1 MENKGR
7 EETTPSEIPSIIGPT
22 IPSFLSSCLISF
34 SKVGNV
40 DTLA

>member
-1 MENKGR
+1 MEKKWR
-7 EETTPSEIPSIIGPT
+7 EETPSEIPSIIGPT
-22 IPSFLSSCLISF
+22 IPSFVSSCLIF

>member
-1 MENKGR
+1 MEKKWK
-7 EETTPSEIPSIIGPT
+7 EETTLSEIPSIIGPT
-22 IPSFLSSCLISF
+22 IPSVLSTCLIF